1 MLKCSEIC
9 VPYARYQNLQIKNI
23 QAVAHNGARPV
34 PILSMEQEI
43 FKSEIAPAEVE
54 PEAKIRSNSDTSVLF
69 LPRQLRYFFMTIV

>member
-1 MLKCSEIC
+1 M
-9 VPYARYQNLQIKNI
+9 
-23 QAVAHNGARPV
+23 AHDSARPV
-34 PILSMEQEI
+34 YSLEQCLLYKDSGLEQVI